1 MKAKLLRKV
10 RSKARL
16 HNYIIRNEVGIGS
29 WCVIKDDD
37 NEYSETRF
45 HMFSDARR
53 ACRRAIHNTKLIK
66 RRYHGKMTLAQVY
79 GTMRGQVVEM
89 LARYT
94 HNLCSLMNVDATDP
108 DFIQSIQLV
117 NHLEELY
124 KQSEEE

>member
-53 ACRRAIHNTKLIK
+53 ACRRAIHKYIERKL
-66 RRYHGKMTLAQVY
+66 YWQL
-79 GTMRGQVVEM
+79 
-89 LARYT
+89 LARRRKRAK
-94 HNLCSLMNVDATDP
+94 LGISKR
-108 DFIQSIQLV
+108 SW
-117 NHLEELY
+117 
-124 KQSEEE
+124 